1 MKRWLLI
8 LSPSFYL
15 VLLAAV
21 VTFAQIRSV
30 TMYTAYD
37 LTSACSTFV
46 YDDAGGTTAE
56 IGWVTV
62 SNEPNRAIQVDAVAI
77 VGTNVQFIVEA
88 RLAGIATGAR
98 IWPSEAGV
106 RTVLGSED
114 PLSFIIPVPD
124 HVNQVRLGMCITGDA
139 GTQDIDVVLNTF
151 APDSR

>member
-1 MKRWLLI
+1 MKRLALVFLL
-8 LSPSFYL
+8 F
-15 VLLAAV
+15 AV

-37 LTSACSTFV
+37 LTSSCSTFV
-46 YDDAGGTTAE
+46 YDDGGGTTAE

-62 SNEPNRAIQVDAVAI
+62 SNEPNRAIQVDVVAI

-98 IWPSEAGV
+98 IWPSEFGV

-114 PLSFIIPVPD
+114 PLSFIVSVPD
-124 HVNQVRLGMCITGDA
+124 NVNQVRLGMCITGDA

-151 APDSR
+151 APDSRGRR